1 MTSPLD
7 DASDIALRA
16 AEMAAELAAE
26 VGFLTAAAHLES
38 DDERTL
44 SEQVELTRIPAPP
57 FGERLRA
64 LRFAELLTESV
75 SGPCRTDEAGN
86 VLARSGGRRDKAP
99 IVVAAHLD
107 TVFPAETRI
116 EVTRSGDRIH
126 GPGISDDSRGLAAVL
141 AMARVVRAGLL
152 ALERPVLWVGTVGE
166 EGVGDL
172 RGVRHLFRPGGP
184 ARNAAAFLS
193 LDGAGSTRIVTRGI
207 GSRRYRLGFE
217 GPGGHSWT
225 DWGVPNPLHALG
237 RVVADLSRL
246 PLPPETT
253 LTVGRMAG
261 GISVNAIPEAAF
273 LELDVRS
280 ADERTLAAL
289 EPSIRETMERSLTE
303 TNAERRSG
311 TPALSP
317 VLELF
322 GDRPAG
328 ATRQDAPLVVAA
340 EAATRQL
347 FGTAERTASSTDANV
362 PMSLG
367 IQAVTLGGGGEAG
380 LAHTTEEW
388 FQNVRGPD
396 GIARALLALTLFER
410 LSPEG

>member
-1 MTSPLD
+1 MTSPPNHP
-7 DASDIALRA
+7 SHNALR
-16 AEMAAELAAE
+16 AAELAAE
-26 VGFLTAAAHLES
+26 LAAEAGFIAALEHLER

-44 SEQVELTRIPAPP
+44 SEQIELTRIPAPS
-57 FGERLRA
+57 FGEQLRA
-64 LRFAELLTESV
+64 HRFAELLTRSV
-75 SGPCRTDEAGN
+75 SGACRTDAVGN
-86 VLARSGGRRDKAP
+86 VLARSDGRATAAP

-107 TVFPAETRI
+107 TVFPAETPI
-116 EVTRSGDRIH
+116 EVTRAGDRIR
-126 GPGISDDSRGLAAVL
+126 GPGISDDGRGLAAVL
-141 AMARVVRAGLL
+141 ALSRVVGAGLL
-152 ALERPVLWVGTVGE
+152 PLARPVLWVGTVGE

-184 ARNAAAFLS
+184 ASKAAAFLS

-217 GPGGHSWT
+217 GSGGHSWS

-246 PLPPETT
+246 RLSSETT

-261 GISVNAIPEAAF
+261 GISVNAIPERAW
-273 LELDVRS
+273 LELDVRGP
-280 ADERTLAAL
+280 DGDKLAGL
-289 EPSIRETMERSLTE
+289 EPSIREAMERSLAE

-317 VLELF
+317 IWELF

-328 ATRQDAPLVVAA
+328 ATPNDAPLVVAA
-340 EAATRQL
+340 EAATRQV
-347 FGTAERTASSTDANV
+347 FGTAERTASSTDSNV

-388 FQNVRGPD
+388 FHNVQGPE
-396 GIARALLALTLFER
+396 GIARALLALALFER
-410 LSPEG
+410 LSS